1 LYCEGHE
8 NLAMKHLDDDAVKPF
23 TPVPANRIRIS
34 DFLRYVATHQDAME
48 KYKEEFLV
56 RS

>member
-1 LYCEGHE
+1 
-8 NLAMKHLDDDAVKPF
+8 MKHLDDDAVKPF